1 MTGFSRY
8 AIYATFPPGPFGDAL
23 SAWLGWDSL
32 TGREQAHPDLP
43 LPVAEITKRPRK
55 YGAHGTIKAPF
66 RLADHCTETEL
77 REALRAFCPRQQ
89 SCDLHG
95 LEIAR
100 LGRFLA
106 LVPVAPCPTL
116 DALAA
121 ATVASLDDFRAPPDE
136 ADLARRRKSRL
147 TPRQDANLTRWGYP
161 HVMEDFRFHITLTGP
176 LKSELL
182 PGVEAALTDYLRG
195 FLERP
200 MRIDALSLMGE
211 NSETGR
217 FHVIDRISLG
227 V

>member
-1 MTGFSRY
+1 MSRY

-32 TGREQAHPDLP
+32 TGQDKPHPDLP

-66 RLADHCTETEL
+66 RLASGRTDTEL
-77 REALRAFCPRQQ
+77 RAALRAFCLGQPPV
-89 SCDLHG
+89 SLPG

-106 LVPVAPCPTL
+106 LVPAAPCPAL

-121 ATVASLDDFRAPPDE
+121 ATVAGLDEFRAPPDE
-136 ADLARRRKSRL
+136 ADLARRRNARL

-176 LKSELL
+176 LK
-182 PGVEAALTDYLRG
+182 PDIVPDVQAALTDYLRQ
-195 FLERP
+195 FLEQP

-211 NSETGR
+211 DARTGH
-217 FHVIDRISLG
+217 FHVLEREPLG
-227 V
+227 Q